1 MQNNEAELHTD
12 SRIDLKQELQ
22 LISLTGGLIAVRA
35 QRLSLTWSH
44 DKPVFWLIFEV
55 DPLIYQQIYQ
65 QEWFG
70 LYPQVRGFGSEVIF
84 DEATPIEIRVILRQ
98 SLSVILIA
106 RGEDVDNV
114 LNYLL
119 QDETI
124 LEMPIKHTESWLAAE
139 IKQQVEL
146 PDELA
151 DGGTLKKGYR
161 TAWMDQVV
169 SRLEVSDKRTLN
181 EIIEQFLDEN
191 EWGYERLD
199 DSLLRLA
206 VQGEQ
211 GDWVTLVQTDE
222 EDQRCIVYSVY
233 PDLVPESRRE
243 AVAAILTQE
252 NYEMPVGNFEMD
264 LTDGEVRFRTSIEV
278 VQNKMTSEWFERMF
292 MVNISITD
300 GYFTLINGEI
310 NLEHQ
315 G

>member
-1 MQNNEAELHTD
+1 MEDNEAEQYTD

-22 LISLTGGLIAVRA
+22 LITLTGGAIPVRA
-35 QRLSLTWSH
+35 KRLSLTWSNE
-44 DKPVFWLIFEV
+44 KPEFSIIFEV
-55 DPLIYQQIYQ
+55 DPLTYQHIYQE
-65 QEWFG
+65 EWFG
-70 LYPQVRGFGSEVIF
+70 LYPQIRGFGSDVIF
-84 DEATPIEIRVILRQ
+84 EETTPIELRVILRQ
-98 SLSVILIA
+98 SLSDRLIK
-106 RGEDVDNV
+106 RGEDIEDILRYLVLDNI
-114 LNYLL
+114 
-119 QDETI
+119 I
-124 LEMPIKHTESWLAAE
+124 LEMPVKSSESWLAAE
-139 IKQQVEL
+139 IKQQVSL
-146 PDELA
+146 PDKLVES
-151 DGGTLKKGYR
+151 GTLKTGYR

-169 SRLEVSDKRTLN
+169 SRLVVSNKRLLN
-181 EIIEQFLDEN
+181 DIVEQFLNEN

-278 VQNKMTSEWFERMF
+278 VQDQMTSEWFERMF

-300 GYFTLINGEI
+300 GYFALISEEI
-310 NLEHQ
+310 TS